1 VPATV
6 LVTGGS
12 EGIGFELARCFARDG
27 HRLVLVARDRAKLEG
42 AAAAITG
49 TFGVPVRTLVED
61 LSAPGAPG
69 RVFAAL
75 GSEAGAVEVLVNN
88 AGVGLYGP
96 FAASDLDA
104 GLAMMRLNMEALV
117 ALTGLFLPGMLA
129 RRSGAI
135 LNVGSTAGF
144 QPGPLMAVYYA
155 SKAFVLSLSEAL
167 ANELQGSGVRVGVLC
182 PGPTVTGF
190 QRRAGIAGSMLFTHG
205 VMSAAEVAEA
215 GYRGFRRGDITVI
228 PGLRNRLLT
237 LLVRAAPRRLV
248 PAIVRRLQEKRR
260 A

>member
-1 VPATV
+1 MTV
-6 LVTGGS
+6 LITGGS
-12 EGIGFELARCFARDG
+12 EGIGYELARCFARDG
-27 HRLVLVARDRAKLEG
+27 HRLVLVARDAAKLEG
-42 AAAAITG
+42 AAAAISAES
-49 TFGVPVRTLVED
+49 GVPVRTLVED
-61 LSAPGAPG
+61 LSTPGAPA

-75 GSEAGAVEVLVNN
+75 ESEADPVRVLVNN

-96 FAASDLDA
+96 FAASDLHA
-104 GLAMMRLNMEALV
+104 GLAMMRVNMEALV

-129 RRSGAI
+129 RRGGAI

-144 QPGPLMAVYYA
+144 QPGPLMAIYYA
-155 SKAFVLSLSEAL
+155 TKAFVLSLSEAL
-167 ANELQGSGVRVGVLC
+167 ANELEGSGVRVSVLC

-190 QRRAGIAGSMLFTHG
+190 QRRAGIAGSMLFKRG
-205 VMSAAEVAEA
+205 VMSAAEVAQA
-215 GYRGFRRGDITVI
+215 GYRGFGRGEVTVI

-237 LLVRAAPRRLV
+237 VLVRAAPRRLV